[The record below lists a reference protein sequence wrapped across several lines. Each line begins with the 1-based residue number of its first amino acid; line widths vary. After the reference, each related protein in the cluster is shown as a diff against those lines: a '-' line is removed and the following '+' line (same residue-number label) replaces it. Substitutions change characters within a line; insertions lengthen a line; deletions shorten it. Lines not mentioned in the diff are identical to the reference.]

1 LVLGDTFSNVANIYF
16 DYNFPIVTNN
26 FTTNIQNALGTQ
38 QNYIVNDINLGT
50 QQNYIVNDINT
61 YPNPVYNVLHFKT
74 ENKIIKVEVYD
85 VLSRMI
91 STNPV
96 IDNKVD
102 LSDLKNGSYILK
114 LFTTK
119 GVATTKIIKA

>member
-38 QNYIVNDINLGT
+38 QNYS
-50 QQNYIVNDINT
+50 VNDINT

-85 VLSRMI
+85 VLSRII